1 MFLWLWVKFLRLWQ
15 QAFCVYYLTLSNTT
29 NAMEA
34 MDTINKDKNST
45 KHVVVK
51 NSDITN
57 SKENKVLKD
66 AEEVKKDGEKDDG
79 DGKKNPDGEKNY
91 LRWVIPVA
99 TGVGGFAIGFV
110 FGKFVF

>member
-1 MFLWLWVKFLRLWQ
+1 MKD
-15 QAFCVYYLTLSNTT
+15 
-29 NAMEA
+29 
-34 MDTINKDKNST
+34 MDTINTENTDKNLT

-51 NSDITN
+51 NSDITS
-57 SKENKVLKD
+57 SKGNKVLKD
-66 AEEVKKDGEKDDG
+66 AEEVKKDGEKDDD